1 MATADDR
8 SLMLALTFSG
18 KRFGSISPV
27 FGSMASGYWSL
38 GSCLIRYCAASS
50 AALAPTAP
58 AAALPPFTLAVMAP
72 SRTWA
77 TSWAA

>member
-1 MATADDR
+1 M
-8 SLMLALTFSG
+8 
-18 KRFGSISPV
+18 
-27 FGSMASGYWSL
+27 

-58 AAALPPFTLAVMAP
+58 AAALPPLMLALMAP
-72 SRTWA
+72 RRAWA